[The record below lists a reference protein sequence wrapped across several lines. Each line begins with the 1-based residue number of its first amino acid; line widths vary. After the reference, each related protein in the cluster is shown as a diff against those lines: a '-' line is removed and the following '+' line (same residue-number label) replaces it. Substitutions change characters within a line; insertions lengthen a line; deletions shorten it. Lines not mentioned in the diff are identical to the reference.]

1 MWRLAYLSSPPLLQ
15 HISKYN
21 MCLGKTGRSSAVTVV
36 SYCTFI
42 ILEVEESRTHPGTV
56 ISWFVQN
63 TKARKKLLRYLFV
76 SADIRTVFTSFVDRD
91 LDPVGSKFFWLGR
104 IRIRSE
110 KLFRIHFPRPDRR
123 ARPVWHKNL
132 YNICKYFLGTC
143 YRWFLL
149 HSYLLNTC
157 ILKMRWGW
165 FIKNLTLVIT

>member
-21 MCLGKTGRSSAVTVV
+21 MCLGKTGRSSSVTVV

-42 ILEVEESRTHPGTV
+42 IWEVEESRTHPGTV

-110 KLFRIHFPRPDRR
+110 KLFRIHFRDRIGGPDLYDIKICIIFVNISLEHVTGGFYYIHICLI
-123 ARPVWHKNL
+123 PVCWK
-132 YNICKYFLGTC
+132 C
-143 YRWFLL
+143 
-149 HSYLLNTC
+149 
-157 ILKMRWGW
+157 
-165 FIKNLTLVIT
+165 V